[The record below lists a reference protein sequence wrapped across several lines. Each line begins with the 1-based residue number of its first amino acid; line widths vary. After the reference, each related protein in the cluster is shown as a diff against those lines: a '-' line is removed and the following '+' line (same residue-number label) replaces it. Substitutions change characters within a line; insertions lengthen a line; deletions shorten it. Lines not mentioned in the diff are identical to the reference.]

1 MIYKTIHI
9 KLKIEQHEPHQ
20 HRQCC
25 GEVSNTNPTNTGSA
39 AGKVGSYCSTIN
51 VKGKSFKGKVR
62 KIMSLPRSTAGVG
75 GVRVAQFLVLC
86 VLFYRS

>member
-39 AGKVGSYCSTIN
+39 AGKVGSYYTMMFYQKQKLVISVT
-51 VKGKSFKGKVR
+51 K
-62 KIMSLPRSTAGVG
+62 AGI
-75 GVRVAQFLVLC
+75 R
-86 VLFYRS
+86 

>member
-1 MIYKTIHI
+1 MEGETTQWPKEKGQTMIYKTIHI

-25 GEVSNTNPTNTGSA
+25 GKVSNTNPTNTGSV
-39 AGKVGSYCSTIN
+39 AGKAGSYCSTIN

-62 KIMSLPRSTAGVG
+62 KIIFA
-75 GVRVAQFLVLC
+75 
-86 VLFYRS
+86 